1 MTPTPVIKKSN
12 PPKKT
17 WFLLSVA
24 KEGWRD
30 PKWADGFWPGTGL
43 CSFHEFDQLRAM
55 RFQDAINHV
64 EPRKKL
70 KATGTENVAVN
81 SSSSNSDPREVKNS
95 EVMERDEVR
104 AEPIGVQ
111 QQLLDDE
118 TRSLQVELPSMLDVV
133 QDTERK
139 IEMSAL
145 NHLMSSQQIF
155 EVAI

>member
-1 MTPTPVIKKSN
+1 
-12 PPKKT
+12 
-17 WFLLSVA
+17 
-24 KEGWRD
+24 
-30 PKWADGFWPGTGL
+30 
-43 CSFHEFDQLRAM
+43 M
-55 RFQDAINHV
+55 RIQDAINHV

-81 SSSSNSDPREVKNS
+81 SSSSNLDPREVKNS
-95 EVMERDEVR
+95 EVMEKDEVR

-111 QQLLDDE
+111 HQLLDDE